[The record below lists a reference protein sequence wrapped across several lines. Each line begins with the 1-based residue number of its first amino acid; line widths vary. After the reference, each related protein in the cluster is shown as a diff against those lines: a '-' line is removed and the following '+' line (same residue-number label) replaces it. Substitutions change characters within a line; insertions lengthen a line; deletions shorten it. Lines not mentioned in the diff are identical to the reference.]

1 MVKPLKI
8 RKDDRVQVIAG
19 KDLGVEGR
27 VLEVLPR
34 KGRVIVEGVNRV
46 TRHEK
51 VKMNRRGGQEGGIAH
66 KEAPIDISNV
76 AILCPTDGPTRI
88 GYRVEEGT
96 GAKVRIC
103 RKCGTEL

>member
-1 MVKPLKI
+1 VVKPLKI

-19 KDLGVEGR
+19 KDVGAEGR
-27 VLEVLPR
+27 VLEVLPG

-66 KEAPIDISNV
+66 KEAAIDISNV
-76 AILCPTDGPTRI
+76 AIVCPTDGPTRI
-88 GYRVEEGT
+88 GYRIEEGT